1 MKHLKSYFQL
11 YESNDN
17 DYIGMILSNL
27 SDTAPKLL
35 SNYFDDKVL
44 LYDLNITSGKW
55 DDDELLATVGRLED
69 EGWSLLNISGVGYN
83 SIFGFSSDPGVYCS
97 LIKTDY
103 LKSLKSKGVTLWE
116 DLDWGDWHLNKSTS
130 SKCLQA
136 KIVTPNG
143 NILSIIDG
151 MNDTGPSFANGYID
165 WIEVL
170 DSDSNDYGKDVF
182 NFSDRDGGFNAKM
195 PWHRFDNKIEAEI
208 KLLELQID

>member
-151 MNDTGPSFANGYID
+151 MNDTSGPSFANSYID

-170 DSDSNDYGKDVF
+170 DSDNND
-182 NFSDRDGGFNAKM
+182 
-195 PWHRFDNKIEAEI
+195 HRFDNKIEAEI

>member
-17 DYIGMILSNL
+17 DYIGTILSNL

-151 MNDTGPSFANGYID
+151 MNDTSGPSFANSYID

-170 DSDSNDYGKDVF
+170 DSDNND
-182 NFSDRDGGFNAKM
+182 
-195 PWHRFDNKIEAEI
+195 HRFDNKIEAEI

>member
-35 SNYFDDKVL
+35 SNYFDGKVL

-151 MNDTGPSFANGYID
+151 MNDTRIKRWGSGNSYID

-170 DSDSNDYGKDVF
+170 DSDNND
-182 NFSDRDGGFNAKM
+182 
-195 PWHRFDNKIEAEI
+195 HRFDNKIEAEI